1 MIRLLAGISMLIAA
15 AALSACGGDDEAPV
29 IPVETTPTGATG
41 SALDQDEFVDEAD
54 SLCAEANTA
63 LASISTTGEAGTQ
76 AAAIAEQSDIYDG
89 LIDDIDALGPPPE
102 DETTLGDYLDALASV
117 VDSLDQQ
124 ELAAERGETDQV
136 ESLAAEI
143 DAAESEA
150 QSAADDFGLR
160 DCAEEGDTTSGATDT
175 GSTDAGGTDTGAAP
189 APVTPTTPAPTTPA
203 PAPAPEP
210 APAPTPAPPTDGGD
224 TGGTEPG
231 SGGVSP

>member
-15 AALSACGGDDEAPV
+15 AVLSACGGDDEAPV

-41 SALDQDEFVDEAD
+41 AQLDQDEFVDEAD

-102 DETTLGDYLDALASV
+102 DETTLDDYLDALASV

-136 ESLAAEI
+136 ESLAADI
-143 DAAESEA
+143 DAAEAEA
-150 QSAADDFGLR
+150 QAAADDFGLR
-160 DCAEEGDTTSGATDT
+160 DCAEEGDTTSTDTDT
-175 GSTDAGGTDTGAAP
+175 GSTDTGSSDPGAAP
-189 APVTPTTPAPTTPA
+189 APVTPTAPAPTTPA

>member
-1 MIRLLAGISMLIAA
+1 MLIAA

-41 SALDQDEFVDEAD
+41 SELDQDEFVDEAD

-89 LIDDIDALGPPPE
+89 LIDDLDALGPPPE
-102 DETTLGDYLDALASV
+102 DEATLDDYLDALASI

-124 ELAAERGETDQV
+124 ELAAERGESDQV

-143 DAAESEA
+143 GAAASDAQA
-150 QSAADDFGLR
+150 AADDFGLR
-160 DCAEEGDTTSGATDT
+160 DCAEEGETASGATDT
-175 GSTDAGGTDTGAAP
+175 GSTDAGSTDTGAAP

-203 PAPAPEP
+203 PAPVPAPEP

>member
-15 AALSACGGDDEAPV
+15 AVLSACGGDDEAPV

-41 SALDQDEFVDEAD
+41 AALDQDEFVDEAD

-102 DETTLGDYLDALASV
+102 DETTFDDYLDALASV

-136 ESLAAEI
+136 ESLAADI

-150 QSAADDFGLR
+150 QAAADDFGLR
-160 DCAEEGDTTSGATDT
+160 DCAEEGDTTSTDT
-175 GSTDAGGTDTGAAP
+175 DSTDAGSTDTGAAP

-210 APAPTPAPPTDGGD
+210 APAPAPAPPTDGGD